1 MANIFTLENV
11 TEFTEKLTID
21 ELYEKKR
28 QYDLNQLS
36 LFNKILNRIHVR
48 IRLTSRQ
55 KMDEQF
61 CWFVVPEVIMGVPK
75 YDQGSCIAYM
85 IDRLKENGFNVRY
98 IHPNTLFISWNHFVP
113 SYVRTELKKKTGIV
127 INEYGVKVEESDPN
141 NNKMIEAGNLNAGDL
156 KLNAGNLNA
165 GNLNAGNLNAG
176 NLNAGNLMFKDQSA
190 TNANPEKPKK
200 NYTPINSYKP
210 SGNLVYGDDILSS
223 LEEKFS

>member
-11 TEFTEKLTID
+11 TEFTEKLNID

-28 QYDLNQLS
+28 QHDLNQLS

-55 KMDEQF
+55 KLDEQF

-75 YDQGSCIAYM
+75 YDQGACIAYL
-85 IDRLKENGFNVRY
+85 IDRLQENGFNVRY

-127 INEYGVKVEESDPN
+127 INEYGVKVEEGGEQ
-141 NNKMIEAGNLNAGDL
+141 NKMITAGATDVI
-156 KLNAGNLNA
+156 
-165 GNLNAGNLNAG
+165 
-176 NLNAGNLMFKDQSA
+176 FKDQ
-190 TNANPEKPKK
+190 NNPIPEKPKK

>member
-1 MANIFTLENV
+1 MANIFTLDNV
-11 TEFTEKLTID
+11 TEFTEKLNLD

-28 QYDLNQLS
+28 QHDLNQLS
-36 LFNKILNRIHVR
+36 LFNKLLNRIHVR

-55 KMDEQF
+55 KLTEQF
-61 CWFVVPEVIMGVPK
+61 CWFLVPEVIMGVPK
-75 YDQGSCIAYM
+75 YDQGACIAYL
-85 IDRLKENGFNVRY
+85 IDRLQENGFNVKY

-127 INEYGVKVEESDPN
+127 INEYGVKVEEADP
-141 NNKMIEAGNLNAGDL
+141 NKMITAGLGAGLDPNGL
-156 KLNAGNLNA
+156 I
-165 GNLNAGNLNAG
+165 
-176 NLNAGNLMFKDQSA
+176 FKEPS
-190 TNANPEKPKK
+190 ANPEKPKK

>member
-1 MANIFTLENV
+1 MANIFTLDNV
-11 TEFTEKLTID
+11 TEFTEKLNLD

-28 QYDLNQLS
+28 QHDLNQLS
-36 LFNKILNRIHVR
+36 LFNKLLNRIHVR

-55 KMDEQF
+55 KLTEQF
-61 CWFVVPEVIMGVPK
+61 CWFLVPEVIMGVPK
-75 YDQGSCIAYM
+75 YDQGACIAYL
-85 IDRLKENGFNVRY
+85 IDRLQENGFNVKY

-127 INEYGVKVEESDPN
+127 INEYGVKVEEVDP
-141 NNKMIEAGNLNAGDL
+141 NKMITAGLGPGLDPNGLI
-156 KLNAGNLNA
+156 
-165 GNLNAGNLNAG
+165 
-176 NLNAGNLMFKDQSA
+176 FKEPS
-190 TNANPEKPKK
+190 TNPEKPKK